1 MRGVDPVGVLSTLA
15 ISYHMSRVA
24 HSALAPDM
32 HSEYTEV
39 VDTIARGGLLEK
51 ESCDILSHLEGIS
64 MDQADL

>member
-1 MRGVDPVGVLSTLA
+1 
-15 ISYHMSRVA
+15 MSRVA

-51 ESCDILSHLEGIS
+51 ESCDTLSHLEGFS